1 MTKTQFTEL
10 LAQRSGFS
18 AQFASRIL
26 NAFLDSVEDALFR
39 DGRLALKG
47 LGIFDVRSVGTRQI
61 RHPATGEPLQ
71 TIPFKT
77 VRFRAEQTLLD
88 NLG

>member
-1 MTKTQFTEL
+1 M
-10 LAQRSGFS
+10 
-18 AQFASRIL
+18 
-26 NAFLDSVEDALFR
+26 EDALFR

-47 LGIFDVRSVGTRQI
+47 LGIFDVRSVGARQT
-61 RHPATGEPLQ
+61 RHPVTGEPLQ
-71 TIPFKT
+71 TAPFRT